1 MSDKP
6 ETAQET
12 TKKNPSDETT
22 SKSYKERILAVAP
35 EGNIYINNIGVR
47 CNPIAGENSSE
58 CTLLLRAISNPE
70 LSELY
75 NQARIEIP
83 SAAGDLP
90 SEAEMND
97 LADMYL
103 LYRPRRYRLLGVLA
117 RFPPAGDLPSDSG
130 DQGKKGSN
138 RPGKVTFA
146 LGGTR
151 TNEPNRTKPN
161 QP

>member
-97 LADMYL
+97 LADMTS
-103 LYRPRRYRLLGVLA
+103 P
-117 RFPPAGDLPSDSG
+117 LPS
-130 DQGKKGSN
+130 QTIPIAGSSCEVSPCG
-138 RPGKVTFA
+138 RST
-146 LGGTR
+146 
-151 TNEPNRTKPN
+151 
-161 QP
+161 